1 MSENASIWWCPH
13 CRQEVDPRCVT
24 YREHHE
30 SCGHRVVS
38 IEPGERFYTLADLEQ
53 ARKQGAEDE
62 KAPVLPGSRLAQ
74 CGQASEEK
82 EDAPP
87 LGRLPRGEG
96 RWKMKAVSIFVVIT
110 ILFVSCSHE
119 PVKINNKEISPY
131 GIFNM
136 EEKIEGVKYR
146 ISMSSVIISAIGIK
160 TVVLPIIFCGWYLWE
175 PIPTEARQ

>member
-1 MSENASIWWCPH
+1 
-13 CRQEVDPRCVT
+13 
-24 YREHHE
+24 
-30 SCGHRVVS
+30 
-38 IEPGERFYTLADLEQ
+38 
-53 ARKQGAEDE
+53 
-62 KAPVLPGSRLAQ
+62 
-74 CGQASEEK
+74 
-82 EDAPP
+82 
-87 LGRLPRGEG
+87 
-96 RWKMKAVSIFVVIT
+96 MKAVSIFVVIT

-160 TVVLPIIFCGWYLWE
+160 TIVLPIIFCGWYLWE